1 MASKTVIQQ
10 RLTYWQGVYEKLQNA
25 YVALIEGGVKSYM
38 IDDRQLT
45 RFDIPDLLE
54 QMEKIEEKIDELQA
68 ALDGHGPRKAVG
80 IVPRD
85 W

>member
-1 MASKTVIQQ
+1 MASKTVIIQ
-10 RLTYWQGVYEKLQNA
+10 RIAYWKGVYEKLQTA

-45 RFDIPDLLE
+45 RFDAPDLLE
-54 QMEKIEEKIDELQA
+54 QMEQIEKKIDELEA

>member
-1 MASKTVIQQ
+1 MATKTIIKK
-10 RLTYWQGVYEKLQNA
+10 RLDYYTGLYEKLQDA
-25 YVALIEGGVKSYM
+25 YIKLVDGGVKSYM

-45 RFDIPDLLE
+45 RFDLPDLLK
-54 QMEKIEEKIDELQA
+54 QMESIEEKIDELQA
-68 ALDGHGPRKAVG
+68 ALDGRGPRKAVG